1 MSRSVESASPV
12 GGPLLAA
19 KPLMRGW
26 LHAGA
31 AGIAVAVTILLA
43 VRSTGNVGRMLA
55 LVVFG
60 LSMVE
65 LYTVSATY
73 HLGNWSAVVHRRL
86 RAVDHANIFVMIA
99 GTYTPL
105 CWIVLSGWLRPVL
118 LIAIWVLAITG
129 VGLATLSL
137 RAPRWLVAGLYVGMG
152 WVSVFAL
159 PAFAHALG
167 ILPTAI
173 LIVGGVLYTVGAIV
187 YARKWPNPFPKVF
200 GFHEVFHTFVIAGSA
215 AFTVVI
221 WLWVVP
227 FLPV

>member
-1 MSRSVESASPV
+1 MSLSTKPASAV
-12 GGPLLAA
+12 AVPLAAA

-26 LHAGA
+26 LHAVA
-31 AGIAVAVTILLA
+31 AGVAVAVTILLA
-43 VRSTGNVGRMLA
+43 VRSIGHLGGMLA

-60 LSMVE
+60 LSMIE

-73 HLGNWSAVVHRRL
+73 HLGNWSTVVHRRL

-105 CWIVLSGWLRPVL
+105 CWIVLSGWLRPAL
-118 LIAIWVLAITG
+118 LIAIWVLALVG
-129 VGLATLSL
+129 VGLATLTL

-152 WVSVFAL
+152 WVSVIAL
-159 PAFAHALG
+159 PAFARALG
-167 ILPTAI
+167 LLPTAI
-173 LIVGGVLYTVGAIV
+173 LVLGGLLYTVGAVV
-187 YARKWPNPFPKVF
+187 YARKWPNPFPKIF
-200 GFHEVFHTFVIAGSA
+200 GFHEVFHSFVIAGSA

-227 FLPV
+227 